1 MFLRRCKELES
12 TLKAAEVERSRLEEL
27 VRLVTS
33 RLSSLEHRT
42 WEAEQSHRTEV
53 AKSAHLE
60 KMLERKYIELR

>member
-1 MFLRRCKELES
+1 M
-12 TLKAAEVERSRLEEL
+12 ERSRLEEL